1 MASSKLR
8 ACLIVWAIATFLLL
22 EPSMAPAVEPDT
34 DPDAAALA
42 RLEWMP
48 RNQSGMLNVDASEGR
63 LLRANVIKAK
73 TRRALE
79 IGTSNG
85 YSSIWIAL
93 GCRMTRGHLTTLEI
107 DGHKVELAKDN
118 FRSAG
123 VDPLITLVEGDA
135 LREIPKLQGPF
146 EFVFID
152 AWKGDY
158 VKYLDLVLPLVPP
171 GGIIMA
177 HNTRNLRSELREF
190 IDRVQSDPQLQ
201 TELVEPGPGGFSV
214 SVKLPAK

>member
-1 MASSKLR
+1 MAKSK
-8 ACLIVWAIATFLLL
+8 TFAFLFLVVISAL
-22 EPSMAPAVEPDT
+22 VIREPRMAAETEPST
-34 DPDAAALA
+34 DPDATALA

-48 RNQSGMLNVDASEGR
+48 RNQSGMLNVDANEGR

-93 GCRMTRGHLTTLEI
+93 GCRKTGGHLTTLEI
-107 DGHKVELAKDN
+107 DKGKVELAKEN
-118 FRSAG
+118 FGAAG
-123 VDPLITLVEGDA
+123 VDPLIILVEGDA

-158 VKYLDLVLPLVPP
+158 VKYLDMVLPLVPP

-177 HNTRNLRSELREF
+177 HNTRNQRYELRKF
-190 IDRVQSDPQLQ
+190 IERVQSDPQLR